1 LGNNRGDEEIMNAEL
16 SQRVAQL
23 MHTFIIM
30 KLTLKEK
37 NRFVEN
43 VADSKDFDSL
53 TKNSKT
59 LIRKAEKELDKE
71 RERFYTD

>member
-1 LGNNRGDEEIMNAEL
+1 MNAEL